1 MIIKSINNTYGYKG
15 LPDGFRVE
23 FDDEVTYVV
32 GDNFKTKSTILSVPL
47 WVFTGYNM
55 AGSNQEE
62 LADDRRNNL
71 RYVMAEIS
79 FVDDEGELHT
89 LSRKKGRTSLILLDG
104 VSVTTKYM
112 AKFYK
117 DIQFFLCSYNPYRF
131 NSLSDNNQQ
140 ELLLRLLPAIS
151 KQDAFNLVSEE
162 EQKIINDPIENNKS
176 YAQSKRADIKNLQF
190 EIERY
195 EGQIDAIIPTIMMKE
210 DEKKEFDKQERLE
223 FLENEY
229 EKILNDTN
237 YITDVEEIQRR
248 IKVLNQE
255 IKKTLE
261 EDLEKAKK
269 RKKEL
274 EDKLANTHI
283 CYTCKQEIQ
292 NETMIK
298 NIERLDRKELE
309 NLTEDIKRKLEASKE
324 KLNQIKKLKETYETL
339 NTEECKMAIKS
350 KEEIKQEID
359 SLKQEKND
367 IDNFNKM
374 ADNKKSMILNAKR
387 QMEDLNKK
395 IDECKEKIELY
406 NSQIKISN
414 KMRMKIIQ
422 EQLKETEGF
431 FTDISLQFFTYDSEK
446 QDYIED
452 YKLLYKG
459 REYAK
464 LSQSEKMRADFEIS
478 NFINRKSGINT
489 AMFIDDTERI
499 RDIKIAD
506 GTQVVMALYIKYS
519 ELDILYEYNDVLKK
533 KKYSIEQQLRH
544 DEDFVYLNAA

>member
-1 MIIKSINNTYGYKG
+1 MVIKSINNTYGYKG
-15 LPDGFRVE
+15 LPDGFHIE

-32 GDNFKTKSTILSVPL
+32 GDNFKTKSTILGVPL

-55 AGSNQEE
+55 AGSNQED
-62 LADDRRNNL
+62 LADDRRSNL
-71 RYVMAEIS
+71 RHVMAEIS

-131 NSLSDNNQQ
+131 NSLADNNQQ

-151 KQDAFNLVSEE
+151 KEDAFNLISEE
-162 EQKIINDPIENNKS
+162 EQKVINAPIENNKS

-195 EGQIDAIIPTIMMKE
+195 EGQIDAIIPTIMMSE

-229 EKILNDTN
+229 EKILTDTN

-248 IKVLNQE
+248 IKILNEE
-255 IKKTLE
+255 IKKTLQ
-261 EDLEKAKK
+261 EDLIKAKK

-274 EDKLANTHI
+274 EDKLSNSHV
-283 CYTCKQEIQ
+283 CFTCKQEIQ

-298 NIERLDRKELE
+298 NIERIDRKELE
-309 NLTEDIKRKLEASKE
+309 NLNEEIKNKLDESKE
-324 KLNQIKKLKETYETL
+324 KLNKIKNLKETYERL
-339 NTEECKMAIKS
+339 NTEECKLALKN
-350 KEEIKQEID
+350 KEEIKKEIEA
-359 SLKQEKND
+359 LKQEKSD
-367 IDNFNKM
+367 IENFNKM
-374 ADNKKSMILNAKR
+374 ADSKKTMILNAKR

-395 IDECKEKIELY
+395 IDECKEKIELF
-406 NSQIKISN
+406 NSQIKVSN
-414 KMRMKIIQ
+414 KMRMKIIE
-422 EQLKETEGF
+422 EQLKDTEGF
-431 FTDISLQFFTYDSEK
+431 FTDISLQFFTYDDEK
-446 QDYIED
+446 QDYKED

-478 NFINRKSGINT
+478 NFINKKSGINT